1 VSGNS
6 AIAII
11 LPARDEE
18 AALAPVLTELLP
30 HAVRHRAIV
39 AVGLN
44 DCRDR
49 SRTVAEAHCVIVGET
64 KTRGYGHGCLAAITA
79 VHAAG
84 LQPDAY
90 IFMAAD
96 GAHDPAELPRL
107 LEPWRAGARL
117 ILGQRTSLAANWP
130 RLGYARAAFN
140 VLLGA
145 WAGALSGRFYRDLG
159 PFRLIDRQLFE
170 RIAAQETAWGWT
182 IEPQVVAPRLGVRAV
197 EVPVTERP
205 RIAGEQK
212 VTGVSIGHTLRIG
225 LEIIRAGW
233 RSRMRE
239 LQPPP
244 PELAAPGQRTS
255 L

>member
-1 VSGNS
+1 MIGNP
-6 AIAII
+6 AIAVI

-30 HAVRHRAIV
+30 HTARYGAVV

-49 SRTVAEAHCVIVGET
+49 SRAVAEAHGVLVGEA
-64 KTRGYGHGCLAAITA
+64 KIRGYGHGCLAGIAA

-90 IFMAAD
+90 VFMAAD

-107 LEPWRAGARL
+107 LDPWRAGARL
-117 ILGQRTSLAANWP
+117 VLGQRTSIAANWP

-145 WAGALSGRFYRDLG
+145 WAGVLTGNFYRDLG
-159 PFRLIDRQLFE
+159 PFRLIERQLFE

-197 EVPVTERP
+197 EVTVSERP

-225 LEIIRAGW
+225 LEIIHAGW

-239 LQPPP
+239 LPQPWPKLAPP
-244 PELAAPGQRTS
+244 KQGTS